1 MIYFKKGVYYV
12 YTPDI
17 EIYQSFSDNR
27 LYKIQGTEL
36 IVVKVDEQKTAAG
49 KKKVSFELQ
58 AGQGRTI
65 CLAGSFN
72 DWEPDNS
79 RMNYNSVKK
88 CYQSTLELA
97 PGYYE
102 YKFVING
109 EWVLD
114 EANPNFAANDFG
126 TLNSVV
132 IISEN

>member
-1 MIYFKKGVYYV
+1 MLLMLKYIRAFCG
-12 YTPDI
+12 
-17 EIYQSFSDNR
+17 NR
-27 LYKIQGTEL
+27 FINIQGTEL
-36 IVVKVDEQKTAAG
+36 IVVKVNEEKTASG
-49 KKKVSFELQ
+49 KKKITFELQ
-58 AGQGRTI
+58 AGQGRTV

-79 RMNYNSVKK
+79 QMAYNSVKK
-88 CYQSTLELA
+88 CYQLNMELA

-126 TLNSVV
+126 TLNSVIV
-132 IISEN
+132 IKED

>member
-1 MIYFKKGVYYV
+1 M
-12 YTPDI
+12 
-17 EIYQSFSDNR
+17 
-27 LYKIQGTEL
+27 
-36 IVVKVDEQKTAAG
+36 VKVDEQKTADG
-49 KKKVSFELQ
+49 KNKVSFELQ
-58 AGQGRTI
+58 AGHGRTV

-79 RMNYNSVKK
+79 QMNYNSAKK
-88 CYQSTLELA
+88 CYQLDIDLA

-126 TLNSVV
+126 TLNSVIV
-132 IISEN
+132 VSEN